1 VQTLQQSSQLLRR
14 QRFISR
20 FRKPSRSQQV
30 SQLVVQQDGA
40 QLTVQQSS
48 QLLRR
53 QRFISRF
60 RKPSRSQH
68 DTSQHELHDPPPA

>member
-1 VQTLQQSSQLLRR
+1 
-14 QRFISR
+14 
-20 FRKPSRSQQV
+20 V
-30 SQLVVQQDGA
+30 SQLVAHEGA